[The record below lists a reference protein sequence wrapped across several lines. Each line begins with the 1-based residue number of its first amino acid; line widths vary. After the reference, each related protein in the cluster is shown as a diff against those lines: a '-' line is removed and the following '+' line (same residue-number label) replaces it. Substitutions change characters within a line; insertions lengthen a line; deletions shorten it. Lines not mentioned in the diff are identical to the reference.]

1 MAINGPSAHLEPDHI
16 GREANARQHA
26 VNAATGATPDLDA
39 QWLRCFAGVQ
49 DGDDRGR
56 MLAIAKRVEQ
66 LERELVAC
74 GKELI
79 ATHGRWQDAAA
90 QSLLDSP
97 AFTVTAQEKAGDT
110 VSPLESAGNRTSEMS
125 ASQATRTEQM
135 SATRR
140 MLTEEDWRLV
150 STAELH
156 LRTWATSKN
165 REPYAN
171 TLDVAQRLDALLI
184 RALKNVPVDG
194 TGAEK

>member
-1 MAINGPSAHLEPDHI
+1 
-16 GREANARQHA
+16 
-26 VNAATGATPDLDA
+26 
-39 QWLRCFAGVQ
+39 
-49 DGDDRGR
+49 
-56 MLAIAKRVEQ
+56 
-66 LERELVAC
+66 
-74 GKELI
+74 
-79 ATHGRWQDAAA
+79 
-90 QSLLDSP
+90 
-97 AFTVTAQEKAGDT
+97 
-110 VSPLESAGNRTSEMS
+110 
-125 ASQATRTEQM
+125 M